1 MKILS
6 INKQNLSLKQVISIS
21 CFSLGLGFLQ
31 PADAIVYTSSNEV
44 AGNRILAFDI
54 NLATGNLIELDSFAT
69 GGTGTGAPLGNQSAI
84 TTDAGDRW
92 MFVTNAGDGSVTS
105 FRLQKEGLQFV
116 NKINSRGHSPISV
129 TVFGTLVYVLNEGSG
144 LRSDPNHIRFDNISG
159 FRFNNVGELVF
170 IRGSVRILDRTQLTS
185 PAQIGF
191 NKSGTV
197 LLITEKATNMLT
209 TYFMRRD
216 SRPARRPRKRPS
228 AMPTPFGFEFGDRD
242 YVFITEANGGG
253 QGVTASYRVDRATG
267 EVSSLVDL
275 IEQGTATCWTV
286 LNSDQTIGYSVNTGS
301 DSVSLYN
308 INFDG
313 TLDPFTEPSDPSL
326 GFPGPGASSTEVRTG
341 DAPRDA
347 VITQNNQSLVT
358 LNNGDGEIRAFG
370 VQRTGSI
377 SRRNTLPVPTSV
389 TGLVAR

>member
-6 INKQNLSLKQVISIS
+6 INKQNISLKQMISIS

-31 PADAIVYTSSNEV
+31 PADAIVYTSSNE
-44 AGNRILAFDI
+44 AASNRVLAFDI
-54 NLATGNLIELDSFAT
+54 NLATGNLIELDSFPT

-84 TTDAGDRW
+84 TTDASDRW

-116 NKINSRGHSPISV
+116 NKIDSRGHSPISV

-144 LRSDPNHIRFDNISG
+144 LRSDPPRLRYDNISG
-159 FRFNNVGELVF
+159 FRFNNVGELEF
-170 IRGSVRILDRTQLTS
+170 IRGSVRIIDRTQLTS
-185 PAQIGF
+185 PAQVGF

-197 LLITEKATNMLT
+197 LLITEKATNTLT
-209 TYFMRRD
+209 TYVMRRNG
-216 SRPARRPRKRPS
+216 RPERNPLKRPS
-228 AMPTPFGFEFGDRD
+228 AIPTPFGFEFGDRD

-253 QGVTASYRVDRATG
+253 QGVTASYRIDRATG
-267 EVSSLVDL
+267 EVSPLVDV
-275 IEQGTATCWTV
+275 IEQGDATCWTV

-313 TLDPFTEPSDPSL
+313 TIAPFTVDRT
-326 GFPGPGASSTEVRTG
+326 PGEVFTGA
-341 DAPRDA
+341 APRDA

-370 VQRTGSI
+370 VRRTGSI
-377 SRRNTLPVPTSV
+377 SRRNTMPVPTSV